1 LSLVIATPCY
11 GNACHSA
18 YLKSIVKFA
27 LSAPIDWNYMVPD
40 RNDSLVQRARN
51 VMVRKFL
58 ETEYE
63 YLMFIDSDIEF
74 EPDDVAK
81 VWNIEGEIKGGIYP
95 MKHPEKDWYAAWS
108 GGKLIQELGS
118 EVMECDYLG
127 TGFLM
132 VRRTVFERMQD
143 ECPELT
149 HAEGEYEDVHAWF
162 NPRVEDTG
170 QGPIYLSEDY
180 EFCHTV
186 REMGYK
192 IYADPTVKLLHHGSY
207 AYGSRETVREG

>member
-1 LSLVIATPCY
+1 MSLVIATPCY

-27 LSAPIDWNYMVPD
+27 LTAPIDWNYMVPD

-58 ETEYE
+58 DTGYE

-81 VWNIEGEIKGGIYP
+81 VWNLDARVKGGIYP

-108 GGKLIQELGS
+108 KGKLVTKLPDEP
-118 EVMECDYLG
+118 MPCDYLG

-132 VRRTVFERMQD
+132 MHRSVFEDMKARW
-143 ECPELT
+143 PERG
-149 HAEGEYEDVHAWF
+149 HAEGEYEDCFAWF
-162 NPRVEDTG
+162 HPRVDED
-170 QGPIYLSEDY
+170 QGIYLSEDY
-180 EFCHTV
+180 AFCEDV
-186 REMGYK
+186 REMGVE
-192 IYADPTVKLLHHGSY
+192 ILADPTVKLLHHGSY
-207 AYGSRETVREG
+207 AYGSRRGA